1 MISKDSSSQ
10 PEVTCY
16 TSPTPL
22 NRPLWMTHCSE
33 SNKGDDT
40 DQSVLVR
47 TVSWS
52 VPSARASS
60 WTKDMLFHRSA
71 LNGTNPKTQK
81 KNNYGERRVRFMM
94 YSCWRLLR
102 RVLNMR
108 CYAYSEVEFST
119 HQVKL
124 TRRNKKSL
132 GRHNMR
138 MIILRLLYTTVL
150 VANHVA
156 IRLDI
161 KILLVR

>member
-1 MISKDSSSQ
+1 
-10 PEVTCY
+10 
-16 TSPTPL
+16 
-22 NRPLWMTHCSE
+22 
-33 SNKGDDT
+33 
-40 DQSVLVR
+40 
-47 TVSWS
+47 
-52 VPSARASS
+52 
-60 WTKDMLFHRSA
+60 
-71 LNGTNPKTQK
+71 
-81 KNNYGERRVRFMM
+81 
-94 YSCWRLLR
+94 
-102 RVLNMR
+102 MR